1 MSNIIFETTGLKPME
16 RFRISYT
23 NYDGVLAD
31 EFFIDDEGILWS
43 DFQGVKTERRSSYL
57 SAILIDTKRII
68 RKPRLTDEQKEL
80 LKALVVFEGYWLCKE
95 EAGGVFAYREKPTKQ
110 GKGWR
115 GGGDFL
121 VVTPRKNLRP
131 LLSLVSWDD
140 ESPLDIEQTLRDAG
154 AL

>member
-1 MSNIIFETTGLKPME
+1 MRIHEILGVEPMQVNT
-16 RFRISYT
+16 FRDGDKQFHFYVDWEGNPRSLSENSLCAYEVCLLI
-23 NYDGVLAD
+23 NYP
-31 EFFIDDEGILWS
+31 E
-43 DFQGVKTERRSSYL
+43 Q
-57 SAILIDTKRII
+57 II
-68 RKPRLTDEQKEL
+68 RTPKLTDEQKEL

-115 GGGDFL
+115 GGGDYL

-140 ESPLDIEQTLRDAG
+140 EKPFDIEQTLRDAG
-154 AL
+154 EL